1 MSDRLEALLRTVLAA
16 DRPELE
22 PTHAQVRAVL
32 RAARERPARR
42 RRLPAPAV
50 GRPALAPGWAM
61 AVVVALVVA
70 LGTVTAVPG
79 ARAALLGALD
89 RLERFL
95 GGGEPPGVPLP
106 VDDPIGALDAL
117 NFLADAAPGSPR
129 VLARAGAERLVAFR
143 GAQPGQACVSLGRRL
158 NECGDAAHWEGRLSD
173 GAVAPLI
180 TTPAEGGAR
189 AALWGVAQD
198 VVTRVEL
205 RYADGG
211 AVAAAVPHNGF
222 VLIADPARGPRELV
236 GRAADGRV
244 VARADLSG
252 LPFSF
257 CTRPEGCG

>member
-1 MSDRLEALLRTVLAA
+1 MSHRLEALLRTTLGA

-22 PTHAQVRAVL
+22 PTRAEVQAVL

-42 RRLPAPAV
+42 RLFGPAPP
-50 GRPALAPGWAM
+50 RPAFQPGWAM

-79 ARAALLGALD
+79 ARAALLGAID
-89 RLERFL
+89 RLERFF

-106 VDDPIGALDAL
+106 VDERVGALDAL
-117 NFLADAAPGSPR
+117 NFLSDAAPGSPR
-129 VLARAGAERLVAFR
+129 ILARSGAERLVAFQGR
-143 GAQPGQACVSLGRRL
+143 RPGQACVSLGRRL
-158 NECGDAAHWEGRLSD
+158 NECGDAAYWRGRLDD

-180 TTPAEGGAR
+180 ATPAEDGA
-189 AALWGVAQD
+189 AAAVWGVAQD

-211 AVAAAVPHNGF
+211 TVTAAVPYNGF
-222 VLIADPARGPRELV
+222 VLIADPARGPRELLAR
-236 GRAADGRV
+236 GSDGRV

-252 LPFSF
+252 LEFTF

>member
-1 MSDRLEALLRTVLAA
+1 MTDERLERLLRTALAA
-16 DRPELE
+16 DLPELQ
-22 PTHAQVRAVL
+22 PTPAEVRAAL

-42 RRLPAPAV
+42 RLLAPAPRRA
-50 GRPALAPGWAM
+50 ALAPAWAM
-61 AVVVALVVA
+61 ALVLALVVA

-79 ARAALLGALD
+79 ARAAVLGAID

-106 VDDPIGALDAL
+106 LDDPVGALDAL
-117 NFLADAAPGSPR
+117 NFLSDAAPGSPR
-129 VLARAGAERLVAFR
+129 VLARAGDERLVAFR
-143 GAQPGQACVSLGRRL
+143 GRRPGRACLSLGRHL
-158 NECGDAAHWEGRLSD
+158 NECGDAAHWSARLTE

-180 TTPAEGGAR
+180 ATPADGGR

-211 AVAAAVPHNGF
+211 TVATPVAFNGF
-222 VLIADPARGPRELV
+222 VLIADPARAPRELV
-236 GRAADGRV
+236 ARRADGRE

-252 LPFSF
+252 IAFRF
-257 CTRPEGCG
+257 CTNPEGCG